1 MPFPW
6 MAAATI
12 GAGLLD
18 FGGQKSA
25 NKEQTN
31 AANRQMDFQERMSN
45 TAYERAMADM
55 RKSGLN
61 PMLAYQKGGA
71 STPSGAQPNI
81 KNPLAG
87 APATA
92 ANLVAAQTAKANIS
106 NVEAQTRLT
115 NEKANTEKLTQ
126 GQITANTASQVA
138 QTDRTRAEIQ
148 NVLKQGGIL
157 DSNAT
162 VAQTEAVL
170 SEIDRMIYETPAYQ
184 WKRNLEKMG
193 LTGNALRKALP
204 ALARRFPALGVLLG
218 ASGTFSTTK

>member
-1 MPFPW
+1 
-6 MAAATI
+6 
-12 GAGLLD
+12 
-18 FGGQKSA
+18 
-25 NKEQTN
+25 
-31 AANRQMDFQERMSN
+31 
-45 TAYERAMADM
+45 MADM
-55 RKSGLN
+55 KTAGLN

-81 KNPLAG
+81 KNVLEH
-87 APATA
+87 APTSA
-92 ANLVAAQTAKANIS
+92 ANYVAAKTAQANIN

-126 GQITANTASQVA
+126 GQISANTATQYA
-138 QTDRTRAEIQ
+138 QTDQIRAQIQ

-162 VAQTEAVL
+162 VAETEAIL
-170 SEIDRMIYETPAYQ
+170 SQIDRMIYETPAYQ

-204 ALARRFPALGVLLG
+204 ALAKRFPALGVLLG
-218 ASGTFSTTK
+218 ASGAFKTQ

>member
-1 MPFPW
+1 MAFPFL
-6 MAAATI
+6 AAATV
-12 GAGLLD
+12 GAGLLG
-18 FGGQKSA
+18 FKGQRDA

-31 AANRQMDFQERMSN
+31 AAQKQMDFQERMSN

-61 PMLAYQKGGA
+61 PMLANQKGGA

-81 KNPLAG
+81 KNVFEG
-87 APATA
+87 APSTA
-92 ANLVAAQTAKANIS
+92 ANLIAAKTAEANIDNVNAQT
-106 NVEAQTRLT
+106 QLT
-115 NEKANTEKLTQ
+115 TEKANTEKLTQ
-126 GQITANTASQVA
+126 TQIAANTASQVA
-138 QTDRTRAEIQ
+138 QTDQTRAQIQ
-148 NVLKQGGIL
+148 NILKQGGIL

-162 VAQTEAVL
+162 VASTEAFL
-170 SEIDRMIYETPAYQ
+170 SQIDRMIYETPAYQ

-218 ASGTFSTTK
+218 AGGTFTTK

>member
-1 MPFPW
+1 MPYL
-6 MAAATI
+6 AAATAA
-12 GAGLLD
+12 AGLLD
-18 FGGQKSA
+18 FMGQKSA
-25 NKEQTN
+25 NKAQI
-31 AANRQMDFQERMSN
+31 AAADRQMAFQERMSN
-45 TAYERAMADM
+45 TAYQRAMADM
-55 RKSGLN
+55 KTAGLN

-81 KNPLAG
+81 KNPLSG
-87 APATA
+87 ATTTA
-92 ANLVAAQTAKANIS
+92 ANMIAAKTATANID

-126 GQITANTASQVA
+126 GQITANTATQYA
-138 QTDRTRAEIQ
+138 QTDQIRAQIQ

-162 VAQTEAVL
+162 VAQTDAVL
-170 SEIDRMIYETPAYQ
+170 AQIDRMIYETPAYQ

-204 ALARRFPALGVLLG
+204 ALAKRFPALGVLLG
-218 ASGTFSTTK
+218 ASGAFSQ

>member
-1 MPFPW
+1 MVLSL
-6 MAAATI
+6 AAATLGGAALSTI
-12 GAGLLD
+12 GGLI
-18 FGGQKSA
+18 G
-25 NKEQTN
+25 NKQQTN
-31 AANRQMDFQERMSN
+31 AANRQMDFQERMSS
-45 TAYERAMADM
+45 TAYQRAMADM
-55 RKSGLN
+55 KTAGLN

-81 KNPLAG
+81 KNVLEH
-87 APATA
+87 APTSAANYVAAKTA
-92 ANLVAAQTAKANIS
+92 AANID

-126 GQITANTASQVA
+126 GQISANTATQYA
-138 QTDRTRAEIQ
+138 QTDQIRAQIQ

-162 VAQTEAVL
+162 VAETEAIL
-170 SEIDRMIYETPAYQ
+170 SQIDRMIYETPAYQ

-204 ALARRFPALGVLLG
+204 ALAKRFPALGVLLG
-218 ASGTFSTTK
+218 ASGAFSQ